1 MKLGQVLRKER
12 EKKGL
17 SVDKTASALGVSPS
31 EYEQI
36 EAGNT
41 SAERWGP
48 ILASIAIELEVAST
62 RLLAESG
69 KSKDTTKG
77 QAGELIARHRKRR
90 NKSTEDLAKAIQVEH
105 EEYLQIEKGSSD
117 LEQYGPLFLRF
128 SELIDQPMF
137 NLFYPCGVPFQKLDD
152 YP

>member
-1 MKLGQVLRKER
+1 MKLGQVLKKER
-12 EKKGL
+12 EKKSL
-17 SVDKTASALGVSPS
+17 SVEKTASALGLSPP

-36 EAGNT
+36 ESGDT

-48 ILASIAIELEVAST
+48 ILASIAIELEVPST

-69 KSKDTTKG
+69 KSKDASKG
-77 QAGELIARHRKRR
+77 QAGALIERHRKRR
-90 NKSTEDLAKAIQVEH
+90 NKTAEDMAKALQIEL
-105 EEYLQIEKGSSD
+105 EEYLQIEKGGSE
-117 LEQYGPLFLRF
+117 LEHYGPLFLRF